1 MSPLPEKNENA
12 LAVVLALA
20 MVPALGLGFARFAYA
35 LVLPDMR
42 TDLRWSYAD
51 AGWMNTS
58 NGIGYL
64 FGALFASRLLQYI
77 SAYKMMIINIW
88 LVVASL
94 ALCAIFRDVYIL
106 NLLRFIA
113 GLSAGLAFVAG
124 GLLATGLAQRY
135 PERSSVILGIFYA
148 GPGVGI
154 ILSGLVIPFLMT
166 YLGEGSWPYAWAVL
180 ALIAA
185 PLALVLLGARGQHV
199 TLHKPDQKSKPYHVD
214 YKAMIGILTGYLFI
228 GAGYI
233 AYMTFMIAWV
243 QNFGG
248 GAMLQSAFWLAI
260 GLGAISSPWVCA
272 GIQKKLLHGYGFA
285 LLSLIT
291 LIASLLPIYSS
302 GTVLLMISAV
312 AFGCAFFAVV
322 ASTTVFV
329 RRNLPPQGW
338 AAAIGMMTVMF
349 SAGQIAGPV
358 LIGLLNDLTGNL
370 SSGLWASAGLL
381 LLGVLAACAQRDLN
395 QDDVAAQ

>member
-1 MSPLPEKNENA
+1 MTTQDPFGKSENA

-42 TDLRWSYAD
+42 ADLHWSYAD

-64 FGALFASRLLQYI
+64 FGALLASRLLRYI

-88 LVVASL
+88 LVVVSL
-94 ALCAIFRDVYIL
+94 ALCAVFRDVLIL

-124 GLLATGLAQRY
+124 GLLTTSLAQRH

-148 GPGVGI
+148 GPGIGI
-154 ILSGLVIPFLMT
+154 FLSGLVIPYLIA
-166 YLGEGSWPYAWAVL
+166 YLGAGSWPYAWALL
-180 ALIAA
+180 ALMAA
-185 PLALVLLGARGQHV
+185 PLALLLIGARGQNV
-199 TLHKPDQKSKPYHVD
+199 TLYKPDQKSKPYRVD
-214 YKAMIGILTGYLFI
+214 YKAMSGILAGYLFV

-243 QNFGG
+243 QNSGG
-248 GAMLQSAFWLAI
+248 GAMLQSAFWFVI

-272 GIQKKLLHGYGFA
+272 GIQKKVLHGYGFA

-291 LIASLLPIYSS
+291 LIASLLPIFSS
-302 GTVLLMISAV
+302 GTPLLMISA
-312 AFGCAFFAVV
+312 AGFGCAFFAVV
-322 ASTTVFV
+322 ASTTVYV
-329 RRNLPPQGW
+329 RRNLPPEGW

-349 SAGQIAGPV
+349 SIGQIIGPV
-358 LIGLLNDLTGNL
+358 LIGFINDLTHNL

-381 LLGVLAACAQRDLN
+381 LLAVICGIAQRDLTP
-395 QDDVAAQ
+395 VR

>member
-1 MSPLPEKNENA
+1 MTMQPEKNENA

-42 TDLRWSYAD
+42 ADLHWSYAD

-64 FGALFASRLLQYI
+64 CGALFASRLLRYI

-94 ALCAIFRDVYIL
+94 ALCAVFRDVIIL
-106 NLLRFIA
+106 NLLRFVA

-124 GLLATGLAQRY
+124 GLLTTGLAQRY
-135 PERSSVILGIFYA
+135 PERSSVMLGIFYA
-148 GPGVGI
+148 GPGIGI
-154 ILSGLVIPFLMT
+154 FISGLVIPYLIA
-166 YLGEGSWPYAWAVL
+166 YLGAGSWPYAWALL

-185 PLALVLLGARGQHV
+185 PLALLLIGARGQNV
-199 TLHKPDQKSKPYHVD
+199 TVYRPNQHISPYRVD
-214 YKAMIGILTGYLFI
+214 YKAMSGILAGYLFV

-243 QNFGG
+243 QNSGG
-248 GAMLQSAFWLAI
+248 GAMLQSAFWFVI
-260 GLGAISSPWVCA
+260 GLGAIASPWVCA
-272 GIQKKLLHGYGFA
+272 GIQKKVLHGYGFA

-291 LIASLLPIYSS
+291 LIASLLPIFSS
-302 GTVLLMISAV
+302 GTTMLMISA
-312 AFGCAFFAVV
+312 ASFGCAFFAVV
-322 ASTTVFV
+322 ASTTVYV

-349 SAGQIAGPV
+349 SIGQIVGPV
-358 LIGLLNDLTGNL
+358 LIGFINDLTHNL

-381 LLGVLAACAQRDLN
+381 LLAVICGVVQRDLV
-395 QDDVAAQ
+395 QAQ

>member
-1 MSPLPEKNENA
+1 MTIQPEKNENA

-42 TDLRWSYAD
+42 TDLHWSYAD

-64 FGALFASRLLQYI
+64 LGALLASRLLRYI

-94 ALCAIFRDVYIL
+94 ALCAVFRDVIIL
-106 NLLRFIA
+106 NLLRFVA

-124 GLLATGLAQRY
+124 GLLTTGLAQRY
-135 PERSSVILGIFYA
+135 PERSSVMLGIFYA
-148 GPGVGI
+148 GPGIGI
-154 ILSGLVIPFLMT
+154 FISGLVIPFLMA
-166 YLGEGSWPYAWAVL
+166 YLGDGSWPYAWAVL
-180 ALIAA
+180 ALLAA
-185 PLALVLLGARGQHV
+185 PLAMLLVGARGQNV
-199 TLHKPDQKSKPYHVD
+199 TVYKPNQKTSPYHVN
-214 YKAMIGILTGYLFI
+214 YKAMSGILAGYLFV

-243 QNFGG
+243 QNSGG
-248 GAMLQSAFWLAI
+248 GAMLQSAFWFVI
-260 GLGAISSPWVCA
+260 GLGAIASPWVCA
-272 GIQKKLLHGYGFA
+272 GIQKKVLHGYGFA

-291 LIASLLPIYSS
+291 LIASLLPIFSS
-302 GTVLLMISAV
+302 GTTLLMVSA
-312 AFGCAFFAVV
+312 ASFGCAFFAVV
-322 ASTTVFV
+322 ASTTVYV

-349 SAGQIAGPV
+349 SIGQIVGPV
-358 LIGLLNDLTGNL
+358 LIGFINDLTHNL

-381 LLGVLAACAQRDLN
+381 LLAVICGLAQRDLV
-395 QDDVAAQ
+395 QAQ

>member
-1 MSPLPEKNENA
+1 MTIQPEKNENV

-42 TDLRWSYAD
+42 ADLYWSYAD

-64 FGALFASRLLQYI
+64 LGALLASRLLRYI

-94 ALCAIFRDVYIL
+94 ALCAVFRDVIIL
-106 NLLRFIA
+106 NLLRFVA

-124 GLLATGLAQRY
+124 GLLTTGLAQRY
-135 PERSSVILGIFYA
+135 PERSSVMLGIFYA
-148 GPGVGI
+148 GPGIGI
-154 ILSGLVIPFLMT
+154 FISGLIIPFLMA
-166 YLGEGSWPYAWAVL
+166 YLGDGSWPYAWAVL
-180 ALIAA
+180 ALLAA
-185 PLALVLLGARGQHV
+185 PLAMLLIGARGQNV
-199 TLHKPDQKSKPYHVD
+199 TVYKPNQKTNPYRVN
-214 YKAMIGILTGYLFI
+214 YKAMSGILAGYLFV

-243 QNFGG
+243 QNSGG
-248 GAMLQSAFWLAI
+248 GAMLQSAFWFVI
-260 GLGAISSPWVCA
+260 GLGAIASPWVCA
-272 GIQKKLLHGYGFA
+272 GIQKKVLHGYGFA

-291 LIASLLPIYSS
+291 LIASLLPIFSS
-302 GTVLLMISAV
+302 GTTLLMVSA
-312 AFGCAFFAVV
+312 ASFGCAFFAVV
-322 ASTTVFV
+322 ASTTVYV
-329 RRNLPPQGW
+329 RRNLPSQGW

-349 SAGQIAGPV
+349 SIGQIVGPV
-358 LIGLLNDLTGNL
+358 LIGFINDLTHNL

-381 LLGVLAACAQRDLN
+381 LLAVICGVAQRDLV
-395 QDDVAAQ
+395 QAQ

>member
-1 MSPLPEKNENA
+1 MTTQVPFGKSENA

-42 TDLRWSYAD
+42 ADLHWSYAD

-64 FGALFASRLLQYI
+64 FGALLASRLLRYI

-94 ALCAIFRDVYIL
+94 ALCAVFRDVLIL

-124 GLLATGLAQRY
+124 GLLTTGLAQRH
-135 PERSSVILGIFYA
+135 PEQSSVILGIFYA
-148 GPGVGI
+148 GPGIGI
-154 ILSGLVIPFLMT
+154 FLSGLVIPFLID
-166 YLGEGSWPYAWAVL
+166 YSGAGSWPYAWALL

-185 PLALVLLGARGQHV
+185 PLALLLIGARGQHV
-199 TLHKPDQKSKPYHVD
+199 TLYKPDQKNKPYRVD
-214 YKAMIGILTGYLFI
+214 YKAMSGILAGYLFV

-243 QNFGG
+243 QNSGG
-248 GAMLQSAFWLAI
+248 GAMLQSAFWFVI

-272 GIQKKLLHGYGFA
+272 GIQKKVLHGYGFA
-285 LLSLIT
+285 LLSLVT
-291 LIASLLPIYSS
+291 LIASLLPIFSS
-302 GTVLLMISAV
+302 GTPLLMVSA
-312 AFGCAFFAVV
+312 AGFGCAFFAVV
-322 ASTTVFV
+322 ASTTVYV
-329 RRNLPPQGW
+329 RRNLPPEGW

-349 SAGQIAGPV
+349 SIGQIVGPV
-358 LIGLLNDLTGNL
+358 LIGFINDLTHNL

-381 LLGVLAACAQRDLN
+381 LLSVICGIAQRDLTP
-395 QDDVAAQ
+395 VR